1 MDFKP
6 SLINLRK
13 FMKIS
18 IGANLFE
25 GPWGGGNLFVKNLSE
40 YLLGNGHEVVFDL
53 FSNDID
59 IILLTDPR
67 KSSDSSS
74 FNHKDIFNYLKY
86 VNSQTLVVHRV
97 NECDQRKGTK
107 GLNEFI
113 IKANSCADKT
123 VFVSKWLQTLYED
136 EGQNNSNTV
145 IMSGSDKRIFNNHG
159 YKQWNGTERLKIVTH
174 HWGSNWNKGF
184 DIYSELDGL
193 LSTGKY
199 KDKIEFTYIG
209 NLPNN
214 FKFSNTKHIQPM
226 SGKPLAKEIKTN
238 HIYLTA
244 SKNEPS
250 GNHHIEAAQCGL
262 PVLYLNSG
270 GMPEF
275 CKNFGVLFEIN
286 NFEEKLNHIIRNY
299 NDIEKNMKFYPFDA
313 IKMSDEYLQLFN
325 TMVKRKD
332 EIILSQKDNGNEYT
346 NSFLIY
352 KIKKSFAIFRTK
364 SKLFNS
370 MLLQLNRIYLK
381 IKSIILIRYEYN
393 Q

>member
-1 MDFKP
+1 
-6 SLINLRK
+6 
-13 FMKIS
+13 MKIS

-40 YLLGNGHEVVFDL
+40 YLLSNGHEVVYDL

-74 FNHKDIFNYLKY
+74 FDHKDIFNYLNY
-86 VNSQTLVVHRV
+86 VNSQTLVVHRI
-97 NECDQRKGTK
+97 NECDQRKGTS

-123 VFVSKWLQTLYED
+123 VFVSKWLQALYE
-136 EGQNNSNTV
+136 EMGQNNSNTV
-145 IMSGSDKRIFNNHG
+145 IMSGSDKRVFNNHG
-159 YKQWNGTERLKIVTH
+159 YKKWNGIDKVKIVTH
-174 HWGSNWNKGF
+174 HWGNNWNKGF
-184 DIYSELDGL
+184 DIYSELDDL
-193 LSTGKY
+193 LGTDKY
-199 KDKIEFTYIG
+199 KNKIDFTYIG

-214 FKFSNTKHIQPM
+214 FKFLNSKHIMPI
-226 SGKPLAKEIKTN
+226 SGIPLAREIKAN

-262 PVLYLNSG
+262 PILYLNSG

-275 CKNFGVLFEIN
+275 CKNFGVMFEIT
-286 NFEEKLNHIIRNY
+286 NFEEKLNHIIKNY
-299 NDIEKNMKFYPFDA
+299 YYIEKNMKLYPFDA
-313 IKMSDEYLQLFN
+313 IKMSKEYLHLFN
-325 TMVKRKD
+325 TMLKNKD
-332 EIILSQKDNGNEYT
+332 EIISSRKNYSYEYI

-352 KIKKSFAIFRTK
+352 KIKKRLEIFRTK
-364 SKLFNS
+364 KKLFNS
-370 MLLQLNRIYLK
+370 ILLLLYRIYLK
-381 IKSIILIRYEYN
+381 IKSIILKRYEN
-393 Q
+393 NR